1 MDLRQ
6 LEYFVAVTEQGSFSR
21 AAATL
26 NLAQPS
32 VSRQIALLEEEL
44 GQRLLERTGR
54 GVTPT
59 PAGQALLAHARVML
73 DARHK
78 PWRISRRCTRSR
90 WGRVVVGMSNR
101 VAMGLSVPLIRE
113 FRQRLPNALLSV
125 VEGLSLSLRDGMIAG
140 RIDLGLLFDP
150 APTPLLSYE
159 PLMRERMVLVAPKGI
174 PAASAGGTCRAGGLS
189 AGVARHA
196 QPDPQPGGR
205 DSPAQKNQSGHHR
218 RGRCSTAGT
227 SIGSRRRRLL
237 HLARKRP
244 AAWRFFEGYRFCAHR
259 PPCHVEPI
267 GSGDASSPP
276 TDPVEH
282 RNNQA
287 PAHTRLQNIR
297 QMGKALANSMTALLR
312 EGWRCDAVA

>member
-73 DARHK
+73 NAASQAVADLKEMHAE
-78 PWRISRRCTRSR
+78 PV
-90 WGRVVVGMSNR
+90 GRVVVGMSNR
-101 VAMGLSVPLIRE
+101 VAMALSVPLIRV

-159 PLMRERMVLVAPKGI
+159 PLMRERMVLVAPKGY
-174 PAASAGGTCRAGGLS
+174 RL
-189 AGVARHA
+189 
-196 QPDPQPGGR
+196 
-205 DSPAQKNQSGHHR
+205 PAQVGLAALADFPLVLPGTHNPIRSLVDSVLLPR
-218 RGRCSTAGT
+218 RIALNIVAEVGAVHTALTVVEEGLACSILPGSALHL
-227 SIGSRRRRLL
+227 SRRRDQIQAAPIGPPAMHNQLV
-237 HLARKRP
+237 LAMPRARP
-244 AAWRFFEGYRFCAHR
+244 A
-259 PPCHVEPI
+259 
-267 GSGDASSPP
+267 
-276 TDPVEH
+276 
-282 RNNQA
+282 N
-287 PAHTRLQNIR
+287 RLV
-297 QMGKALANSMTALLR
+297 AETAKLLR
-312 EGWRCDAVA
+312 ELDFRSGGSMG